1 MSEYSFRILK
11 EMPKV
16 KSKAKKKGNL
26 RKLWEKLNEEEW
38 TIAEIPV
45 PAGQKSLGIRIGLG
59 RIFKQDKI
67 TNIEVYERTDGKA
80 VVLKKK

>member
-1 MSEYSFRILK
+1 MTLPSVFVQEPNFMK
-11 EMPKV
+11 F
-16 KSKAKKKGNL
+16 
-26 RKLWEKLNEEEW
+26 NEEEW
-38 TIAEIPV
+38 AIAEIPV
-45 PAGQKSLGIRIGLG
+45 PVGQKSLGIRIGLG